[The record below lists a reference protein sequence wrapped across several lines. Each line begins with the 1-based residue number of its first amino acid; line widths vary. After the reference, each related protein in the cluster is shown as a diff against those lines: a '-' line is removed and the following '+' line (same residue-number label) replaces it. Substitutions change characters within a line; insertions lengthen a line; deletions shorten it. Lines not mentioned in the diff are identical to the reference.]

1 MRKRLS
7 NVSRALGLSLLF
19 AGLGFAATTATL
31 MGRITNLQGSPVPGT
46 RIDAVN
52 VETHATITAET
63 NHEGLYYIPGMMP
76 GPYRIVV
83 SKFGMKTIVKPSV
96 ELHVQD
102 MVSINFAMQP
112 GSVIQSVT
120 VEEGAPLLDTDT
132 AMQGII
138 VSQHTLNALP
148 SLTRDPYDFAVL
160 SAGAAPTN
168 VAWGIGFA
176 VNGQRAES
184 SNFLLD
190 GSDNNDSY
198 YTGPGQ
204 EVPLDSVLEYRLQTN
219 NFTAEYGRNA
229 GYVANVVTKSGSNE
243 FHVSAY
249 DFLRNSSLAANTFQN
264 NAAGVAK
271 PDFNR
276 NQFGGS
282 AGGPIKSDS
291 LFFFGAVEPVL
302 VRSTSAVKFY
312 VPTPQLL
319 ALSSPGTQAIFNRYS
334 VPRNQ
339 SATDIVTRTVCPSGV
354 ACDPRSN
361 SGFVTLPAFAAV
373 TTTGPIDA
381 GAGVPQNTYLYTGR
395 IDYNLNSKTTIMG
408 RYAGQSSSFYPTTD
422 QPYSPYLDATS
433 TEHNQNVTLAVTRTW
448 TSTFMSDTRAVFNR
462 VEYVYPDEAYGQKLA
477 YSILSENTVLP
488 SRTNGQGGPQN
499 AYQVFHTQS
508 WSHGRHNVKF
518 GGEFLHMQ
526 DNRTPFES
534 PATQRNQAQ
543 FRTLQDFVN
552 GNLTSLQLSL
562 NPQGQAPGD
571 LVSPPFGPASTR
583 RHYRFNDSALF
594 IEDVWKITPRLTL
607 SPGLRY
613 EYFGV
618 QHSTASEQNLDSN
631 FYYGPANNIFQQ
643 IANGQLLETSNA
655 PGAYKG
661 HFYMPDPLDFA
672 PRMGLA
678 FDLTG
683 DGKTVIRAGG
693 GLFFDRFEG
702 LGGISSNPPAYNLT
716 RLQNVQLTPAI
727 VSNPY
732 LAFPNQPFPLTTS
745 VVFQKDQ
752 NLKTARIY
760 EWNASLEHA
769 FHSAVVAA
777 TYIGS
782 AGNRL
787 YQLANDNRQGSGQF
801 VGRPGTRLFEDAS
814 SFATV
819 SNLGHSTYHALQ
831 LRADAPRIAT
841 LGLTFGANYTWSH
854 SIDEASS
861 LAGGDRVI
869 GLSSYLLN
877 PFNPAL
883 DKGSSDFDMRHRA
896 VVHFMWDVPGPRASS
911 GFLQNV
917 LGNWQITGLAGFQT
931 GEPLSLTDSGVPDR
945 DLVDN
950 TRPLL
955 VGAAPQP
962 LGSLLPDPLRPNTFL
977 YLPLNVIRDSA
988 GNCVA
993 GAAPLACEPSVNGP
1007 YNGIIGRNTYTR
1019 PGTQFQNVAL
1029 IKNFELSV
1037 LREGMRL
1044 QFRAEF
1050 YNPFNH
1056 SNLYVNVGTNNVAQR
1071 SFNGIPGVT
1080 ASYGTP
1086 DRLPAEARQTV
1097 LALKLTF

>member
-1 MRKRLS
+1 MIFS
-7 NVSRALGLSLLF
+7 PQFVRALALCLLL
-19 AGLGFAATTATL
+19 AGYGFAATTATL
-31 MGRITNLQGSPVPGT
+31 MGRITNLQGAAVPGT

-52 VETHATITAET
+52 IETHATITTET
-63 NHEGLYYIPGMMP
+63 NHEGLYYVPGVMP
-76 GPYRIVV
+76 GTYRIVV
-83 SKFGMKTIVKPSV
+83 TKFGMKTIVKPSV

-102 MVSINFAMQP
+102 LVSINFAMQP

-120 VEEGAPLLDTDT
+120 VEEGAPPLDTDT

-138 VSQHTLNALP
+138 VSQRTLNGLP

-160 SAGAAPTN
+160 SAGAAPTS

-204 EVPLDSVLEYRLQTN
+204 AVPLDAVLEYRLQTN

-243 FHVSAY
+243 FHFTAF
-249 DFLRNSSLAANTFQN
+249 DFLRNSALAANTFQN
-264 NAAGVAK
+264 NAAGFAR
-271 PDFNR
+271 PEFNR

-282 AGGPIKSDS
+282 AGGPIKKDT
-291 LFFFGAVEPVL
+291 LFFFAAVEPII
-302 VRSTSAVKFY
+302 VRSTVAEKFY

-319 ALSSPGTQAIFNRYS
+319 SLSSPGTQAIFGRYP
-334 VPRNQ
+334 VPAGL
-339 SATDIVTRTVCPSGV
+339 SATDVQTRTICPFGL
-354 ACDPRSN
+354 ACDPLSR

-373 TTTGPIDA
+373 TATGPQDA
-381 GAGVPQNTYLYTGR
+381 GAGAPQDSYLYTGR
-395 IDYNLNSKTTIMG
+395 IDYNLNSRTNIMA
-408 RYAGQSSSFYPTTD
+408 RYAGQVASFYPTTD
-422 QPYSPYLDATS
+422 QPYSPFLDETS
-433 TEHNQNVTLAVTRTW
+433 FARNQNVTLALARTW
-448 TSTFMSDTRAVFNR
+448 AGSLVSDTRAIFNR
-462 VEYVYPDEAYGQKLA
+462 VEFVYPDSAYGQKLD
-477 YSILSENTVLP
+477 YNILSENTVLP
-488 SRTNGQGGPQN
+488 SHTNGEGGPQN
-499 AYQVFHTQS
+499 AYQIFHTQS
-508 WSHGRHNVKF
+508 WTRGRHNVKF

-526 DNRTPFES
+526 DNRTPLES
-534 PATQRNQAQ
+534 PATERNRAQ
-543 FRTLQDFVN
+543 FRTVQDFVN
-552 GNLTSLQLSL
+552 GNLSSLQLSL
-562 NPQGQAPGD
+562 NPQGQTPGNSI
-571 LVSPPFGPASTR
+571 SPPFGPASTR

-618 QHSTASEQNLDSN
+618 QHSTSSEQNLDSN
-631 FYYGPANNIFQQ
+631 FYYGPGNNIFEQ
-643 IANGQLLETSNA
+643 IANGQLLTTNNA
-655 PGAYKG
+655 PGQYKG

-678 FDLTG
+678 FDVLG
-683 DGKTVIRAGG
+683 DGKTVLRAGG

-702 LGGISSNPPAYNLT
+702 LGGISSNPPAYNLA

-732 LAFPNQPFPLTTS
+732 LAFPNQPFPLTSS
-745 VVFQKDQ
+745 VVFQKDE

-769 FHSAVVAA
+769 FQSAVVAA

-782 AGNRL
+782 TGNRL

-819 SNLGHSTYHALQ
+819 SNLGHSSYHALE
-831 LRADAPRIAT
+831 LRADAPRIAM

-861 LAGGDRVI
+861 LAGGDRVV
-869 GLSSYLLN
+869 GLASYLLD
-877 PFNPAL
+877 PFNPSL
-883 DKGSSDFDMRHRA
+883 DKGSSDFDIRHRA
-896 VVHFMWDVPGPRASS
+896 VVHFMWDVPGPRSSS
-911 GFLQNV
+911 GFVQN
-917 LGNWQITGLAGFQT
+917 LLANWQITGLAGFQT
-931 GEPLSLTDSGVPDR
+931 GEPFSLTDSGVPDR
-945 DLVDN
+945 DQVDN
-950 TRPLL
+950 TRPRL

-962 LGSLLPDPLRPNTFL
+962 LNTLVPDPLRPNTFL

-993 GAAPLACEPSVNGP
+993 GAAPLACQISINGP

-1029 IKNFELSV
+1029 IRNFELSGV
-1037 LREGMRL
+1037 REGMRL

-1056 SNLYVNVGTNNVAQR
+1056 S
-1071 SFNGIPGVT
+1071 
-1080 ASYGTP
+1080 
-1086 DRLPAEARQTV
+1086 DRKSTRLN
-1097 LALKLTF
+1097 